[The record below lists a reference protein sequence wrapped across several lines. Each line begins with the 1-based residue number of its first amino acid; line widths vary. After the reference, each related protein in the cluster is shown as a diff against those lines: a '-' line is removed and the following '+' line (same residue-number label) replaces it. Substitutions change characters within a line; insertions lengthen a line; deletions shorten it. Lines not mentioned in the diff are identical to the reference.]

1 MFVFGD
7 ITKLQKRDSIVE
19 IENNPK
25 PIYVKDKAFWE
36 LFAEFQTA
44 PCDREELRKW
54 TTNPQAVERD
64 Y

>member
-1 MFVFGD
+1 MFGD

-44 PCDREELRKW
+44 PCDREELTK
-54 TTNPQAVERD
+54 
-64 Y
+64 